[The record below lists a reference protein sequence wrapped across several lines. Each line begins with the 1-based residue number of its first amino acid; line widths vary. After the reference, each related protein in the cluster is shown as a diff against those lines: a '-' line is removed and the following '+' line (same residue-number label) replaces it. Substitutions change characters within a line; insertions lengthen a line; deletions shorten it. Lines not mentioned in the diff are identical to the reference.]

1 MKACWGLFMKKIAI
15 VLCGL
20 LMNVSSVFADSSRVD
35 FNGTVQA
42 IPCVVDGAA
51 SVDVDL
57 GDIQAATLD
66 RFYVSPVV
74 GFQIKLKN
82 CPSITSATATFSGAF
97 DPAYPGMYKNTGT
110 ATRTA
115 IQVGNNDDNQ
125 YISSVS
131 PSITKTVEADHTVA
145 FNLVARAYNFTSQPS
160 IPGTIRAVLQ
170 VDFTYQ

>member
-1 MKACWGLFMKKIAI
+1 MKKTTIL
-15 VLCGL
+15 LCGL
-20 LMNVSSVFADSSRVD
+20 MLNISTVFADSSRVD

-57 GDIQAATLD
+57 GNIQATTLD
-66 RFYVSPVV
+66 NFYASPLV

-82 CPSITSATATFSGAF
+82 CPPITRATANFTGAF
-97 DPAYPGMYKNTGT
+97 DPAYPSLYKNSGT

-115 IQVGNNDDNQ
+115 IQIGNTEDSQ
-125 YISSVS
+125 IISSS
-131 PSITKTVEADHTVA
+131 QPSVTKSVAADHTVV
-145 FNLVARAYNFTSQPS
+145 FNLAARAYNLTAQPS
-160 IPGTIRAVLQ
+160 IPGTISAVLQ